1 MLRRAIL
8 GGGWVLGGAAGR
20 LRLASAAPSSH
31 SFASSSSDESAAGQ
45 QKAGEASSTAAA
57 AAAAEEEEE
66 QQEELVPHTFI
77 TVPAF
82 SDDTIKVSVTEWFAE
97 EGARLADGAALCE
110 VETHEIVADVDVERG
125 GFLAKI
131 LVPAGASGVPVG
143 EDLAIIVDE
152 AEHVAHFAAYGEPD
166 EQPDEP
172 EPAAAAAAEPTAA
185 AAAGGAAAGT
195 IATAVVIDAGTSG
208 AVGVAGASGAMVLRL
223 INQLQKDGTIED
235 REFAKQLKSLAR
247 HDNRGLLMAYD
258 GSVGGE
264 GEFDTEFFMDN
275 AVDIVEEEEEGAA
288 AAVAAAAAAAAA
300 APAAPPPSS

>member
-1 MLRRAIL
+1 
-8 GGGWVLGGAAGR
+8 VLGR

-31 SFASSSSDESAAGQ
+31 SFATSSRDESAAGQ

-57 AAAAEEEEE
+57 AAEAE
-66 QQEELVPHTFI
+66 EELVPHTFV

-152 AEHVAHFAAYGEPD
+152 AEHVAHFAAYGEPG

-172 EPAAAAAAEPTAA
+172 EPAAAAAAEPAAA

-208 AVGVAGASGAMVLRL
+208 AVGVTGASGAMVLRL

-288 AAVAAAAAAAAA
+288 AAVAAAAAA
-300 APAAPPPSS
+300 PAAPPPQAPTE